1 MVKRSADPGDSP
13 DPLLLTDE
21 AEHISTPNEI
31 IAERPPQPSPPT
43 KRPRANTRTA
53 YKSPASSPSR
63 PTLTP
68 AKPHA
73 QSRVRTPLSRAPVNK
88 PTPGRGDRTPGKTEV
103 VSTLGSSIKATLPTP
118 SRPRAASTAK
128 PLASVKGKGKEKE
141 IPIRT
146 PTKRKVEDVFD
157 DSPIASPNITRD
169 AFLANEALKRQR
181 EARNFKYKG
190 DAHAPRQTRSGRVVG
205 ESKDEDGD
213 ADVEYG
219 GGLETPDAGVETAED
234 EVVEEEEELEDD
246 GRYGP
251 VSNEETTT
259 LHPLSDIARQHL
271 TAILHTI
278 TSQQVSSDPP
288 PFPDEDKNEAL
299 QGLLKLLQGTVDR
312 GEGNSALVTGP
323 RGVGKTRVRFIL
335 VQVDQN

>member
-1 MVKRSADPGDSP
+1 MVKQSADPGDSP

-21 AEHISTPNEI
+21 AEYLSTPNEI
-31 IAERPPQPSPPT
+31 IAERPPQPLPPT
-43 KRPRANTRTA
+43 KRPRANTRTLHQ
-53 YKSPASSPSR
+53 SPASSPSR

-68 AKPHA
+68 AKPHVP
-73 QSRVRTPLSRAPVNK
+73 SRIRTPLSRAPVNK
-88 PTPGRGDRTPGKTEV
+88 PTPGRGDRTPGKAEV
-103 VSTLGSSIKATLPTP
+103 VSTLGSSIKALPTP
-118 SRPRAASTAK
+118 TRPRAVSTAK

-157 DSPIASPNITRD
+157 DSPINSPNITRD

-205 ESKDEDGD
+205 ESKDDDGD
-213 ADVEYG
+213 ADIEYG
-219 GGLETPDAGVETAED
+219 GGLDTADVGVETAED

-246 GRYGP
+246 GRYDP
-251 VSNEETTT
+251 VRIEETTT
-259 LHPLSDIARQHL
+259 PHPLSDIARQHL

-288 PFPDEDKNEAL
+288 PFQDEDKNEAL

-323 RGVGKTRVRFIL
+323 RGVGKTRVGSTL
-335 VQVDQN
+335 LQMDHC

>member
-1 MVKRSADPGDSP
+1 
-13 DPLLLTDE
+13 
-21 AEHISTPNEI
+21 
-31 IAERPPQPSPPT
+31 
-43 KRPRANTRTA
+43 
-53 YKSPASSPSR
+53 
-63 PTLTP
+63 
-68 AKPHA
+68 
-73 QSRVRTPLSRAPVNK
+73 
-88 PTPGRGDRTPGKTEV
+88 V
-103 VSTLGSSIKATLPTP
+103 VSTLGSSIKATLHTP

-128 PLASVKGKGKEKE
+128 PLTSKGKGKEKE

-157 DSPIASPNITRD
+157 DSPIASLNITRD

-259 LHPLSDIARQHL
+259 LYPLSDIARQHL
-271 TAILHTI
+271 AAILHTI

-288 PFPDEDKNEAL
+288 PFQDEDKNEAL